1 MTTKEKAI
9 ELVSAYARIDGYVDS
24 IDMSKCEFEKKCAL
38 IAVDELIEVTASIE
52 ASDYYYWQE
61 VKKEIEKLW
70 YKILATHTTQ
80 SNQFELRI

>member
-24 IDMSKCEFEKKCAL
+24 IDLSKCEFEKKCAL

-61 VKKEIEKLW
+61 VKKEIEKL
-70 YKILATHTTQ
+70 
-80 SNQFELRI
+80 